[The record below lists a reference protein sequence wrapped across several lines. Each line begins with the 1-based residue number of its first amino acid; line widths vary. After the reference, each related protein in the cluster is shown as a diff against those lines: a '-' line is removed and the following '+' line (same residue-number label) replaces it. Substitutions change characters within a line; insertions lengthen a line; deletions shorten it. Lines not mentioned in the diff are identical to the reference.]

1 MKGPQ
6 GQLLMT
12 EPSSVS
18 PNKTKKMMNKLR
30 SFDGTDTLGVG
41 EELIAAFPSEIKS
54 EHEEEVIY
62 QR

>member
-30 SFDGTDTLGVG
+30 SSDGTDTSGVG
-41 EELIAAFPSEIKS
+41 EELIAAFPGEIKS
-54 EHEEEVIY
+54 EHEEEVID